1 LREKRKRRTR
11 KEQAGV
17 ALLLAI
23 FILLLV
29 AVVGLAMMAAS
40 GTETSLTANYRS
52 STSAYYAALSGLE
65 EGRGRLL
72 PRNPNYLN
80 CCLPTL
86 PLGQVIYITN
96 PLASD
101 PVPSDPTNYGNAA
114 AYPDTEYAQEFRRA
128 FNPPS
133 SIVKT
138 PSVQSL
144 PGFANP
150 LYKWVR
156 INAIDEEAI
165 LVDVNNTDPGPPDS
179 FWFTQLNFVQ
189 PIYFDGKNL
198 TRVVTPYQ
206 ALAVTALAALPDKST
221 KLLQYVVGPVALQ
234 IPISAALTI
243 AGPGLVADAA
253 VFNQPSMP
261 NYTFSIYGDDQAT
274 GDNGGLTCPAKPS
287 LPAIGVFNHADY
299 VNVHD
304 NKLLTPQPGNYTGG
318 GVAIPSVSPSPY
330 VHPSNSTVDMTDPIS
345 LSIFLPIV
353 RNAADAVLNGPRT
366 EADMPSAMSATNPMT
381 VYVNG
386 DLSLNSFTGYGL
398 LVVRGNFTY
407 TGDSGWKGIV
417 IVLGG
422 TITVTNAPG
431 SNGEFDG
438 AVYLA
443 NLTTGGGGA
452 AFGEAT
458 YNVAN
463 HAGKGIYYDSCWVSA
478 ALKPFTYKVISFR
491 EIPYP

>member
-1 LREKRKRRTR
+1 MREKGKIRSRRK
-11 KEQAGV
+11 QAGV

-23 FILLLV
+23 FVLLLV
-29 AVVGLAMMAAS
+29 AVVGIAMMAAS

-72 PRNPNYLN
+72 PKNPNYLN

-86 PLGQVIYITN
+86 ALGHVIYITN
-96 PLASD
+96 PLAGD
-101 PVPSDPTNYGNAA
+101 PVTADPTNYGNPA
-114 AYPDTEYAQEFRRA
+114 AYPDTEYAAEFRDA

-133 SIVKT
+133 SIVKVS
-138 PSVQSL
+138 SVQTL
-144 PGFANP
+144 TGFANP

-156 INAIDEEAI
+156 INGIDEEAI
-165 LVDVNNTDPGPPDS
+165 LVDVNNTNPGSDWYP
-179 FWFTQLNFVQ
+179 QLNFAQ

-198 TRVVTPYQ
+198 TRSVTSYQ
-206 ALAVTALAALPDKST
+206 ALSVTALAALPDGST
-221 KLLQYVVGPVALQ
+221 KLLQYVVGPVTLQ
-234 IPISAALTI
+234 IPVAAALTI
-243 AGPGLVADAA
+243 AGPGSVVDAA

-261 NYTFSIYGDDQAT
+261 TYTFSIYGDDQAP
-274 GDNGGLTCPAKPS
+274 GNNGALACPVKPS

-304 NKLLTPQPGNYTGG
+304 NTLVAPQPGNYTGG
-318 GVAIPSVSPSPY
+318 GVPTPSVSNPY
-330 VHPSNSTVDMTDPIS
+330 VHPQNSTVDMTDPIS
-345 LSIFLPIV
+345 LSLFLPV
-353 RNAADAVLNGPRT
+353 LQNAADSVLNGPRT
-366 EADMPSAMSATNPMT
+366 EADMPSAMTSSNPMT

-386 DLSLNSFTGYGL
+386 DLSLTSFTGYGL
-398 LVVRGNFTY
+398 LVVRGNLTY
-407 TGDSGWKGIV
+407 SGDSGWKGIV

-422 TITVTNAPG
+422 TITATNAPG
-431 SNGEFDG
+431 NGEFDG

-452 AFGEAT
+452 TFGEAT

-463 HAGKGIYYDSCWVSA
+463 HAGNGIYYHSCWISA
-478 ALKPFTYKVISFR
+478 ALKPFAYKVVSFR